1 MGRLAPRRVVIVDL
15 TIDKS
20 PTSSPTSAHIDTF
33 VIDGLPP
40 EGTWPDLVFSSPE
53 LQYPSRLNAATV
65 LLDDAVDR
73 GWGDRPCVGLG
84 DISWTYAELLAQA
97 NRIAHTL
104 VDEYGIVPGNRVL
117 LRGPN
122 APWMVAAW
130 YATLKVGGV
139 VVTTMPMLRAP
150 ELAKIYAKCSPSV
163 ALCEQ
168 GMDTELRAVASTP
181 VACWSELNAAVA
193 TASTPFTTVD
203 TAATDPA
210 LLAFT
215 SGTTGEP
222 KAVIQFHRDVLAAAD
237 VFLPVLAPVADDI
250 FVGSPPLAFTF
261 GLGGLVIFP
270 MRVGASTQF
279 CEEPGPDALARLIER
294 RRATVCF
301 TAPTAY
307 ATMIAL
313 DPAADLS
320 SLRRAVSAGEHLPAA
335 TFRAFEAATG
345 VRLIDGIGATEM
357 MHIFISAA
365 DDDIR
370 PGATGR
376 PLAGYEAR
384 VVDDEMHEVA
394 DGVVGR
400 LAVRGPIGCRYLS
413 DGRQTDYVVDGWN
426 LTGDAFVRDADG
438 YFHFQARTDDMII
451 SSGYNIAA
459 PEVEQALVSHAA
471 VREAAVI
478 GVADEQR
485 GMIVKAIVH
494 LADPASASPA
504 LAGELQAYVKATIAP
519 YKYPRVVEF
528 SAEPLPKTATGKLQ
542 RTAVR
547 ERWS

>member
-1 MGRLAPRRVVIVDL
+1 MAIVDL

-40 EGTWPDLVFSSPE
+40 EGTWPDFVFGTPE
-53 LQYPSRLNAATV
+53 LQYPSRLNAAAV

-84 DISWTYAELLAQA
+84 DISWTYAELQA
-97 NRIAHTL
+97 RANSIANAL

-150 ELAKIYAKCSPSV
+150 ELDKIYTKCSPAV

-181 VACWSELNAAVA
+181 VACWGDGGELSAAMA
-193 TASTPFTTVD
+193 DAPTTFTTVD

-222 KAVIQFHRDVLAAAD
+222 KAVIQFHRDVLACAD

-279 CEEPGPDALARLIER
+279 GDEPGPDALARLIER
-294 RRATVCF
+294 CRATVCF
-301 TAPTAY
+301 TAPLAY
-307 ATMIAL
+307 ASMITL
-313 DPAADLS
+313 DPPADLS
-320 SLRRAVSAGEHLPAA
+320 SLRRAVSAGEHLPEA

-376 PLAGYEAR
+376 PLLGYEAR
-384 VVDDEMHEVA
+384 IVDDAMCDVA
-394 DGVVGR
+394 DGMVGH
-400 LAVRGPIGCRYLS
+400 LAVRGPIGCRYLA
-413 DGRQTDYVVDGWN
+413 DARQADYVVDGWN
-426 LTGDAFVRDADG
+426 LTGDSFVRDADG
-438 YFHFQARTDDMII
+438 YFHFRARTDDMII

-459 PEVEQALVSHAA
+459 PDVAQALVTHAA
-471 VREAAVI
+471 VRDAAVI

-494 LADPASASPA
+494 LADPAAASPA
-504 LAGELQAYVKATIAP
+504 LADELQAYVKATIAP
-519 YKYPRVVEF
+519 YKYPRIVEF

-547 ERWS
+547 ERYG